1 MNIDLIGFIQVVVAI
16 SAIVIAYTIKGLS
29 GFGAGLIAIPVLS
42 FVLPVIIVVP
52 VVSLLSCDAN
62 LILSVK
68 LRIIPAGLVYT
79 L

>member
-1 MNIDLIGFIQVVVAI
+1 VVVAI
-16 SAIVIAYTIKGLS
+16 SAIIIAYTIKGLS

-52 VVSLLSCDAN
+52 VVNLLSYGSN

-68 LRIIPAGLVYT
+68 LRIIPAGLIYT

>member
-42 FVLPVIIVVP
+42 FVLPVIIAVP